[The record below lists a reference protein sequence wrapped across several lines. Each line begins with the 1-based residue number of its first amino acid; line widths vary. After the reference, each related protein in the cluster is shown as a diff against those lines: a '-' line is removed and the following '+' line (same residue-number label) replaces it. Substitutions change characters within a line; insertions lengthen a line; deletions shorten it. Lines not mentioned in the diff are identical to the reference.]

1 MICAVKM
8 TQEEQIV
15 ILVITYQVISSLEVP
30 VYFVPKLNPN
40 VPNALK
46 MEWET
51 QNVENVK
58 QLMDTTFPVALA
70 CFVLR

>member
-8 TQEEQIV
+8 AQEEQIV
-15 ILVITYQVISSLEVP
+15 ILVITYQIISSLEVP
-30 VYFVPKLNPN
+30 VYFVPILNPN
-40 VPNALK
+40 VPHALK
-46 MEWET
+46 MEWEI

-58 QLMDTTFPVALA
+58 QLMDTIFPVALA

>member
-1 MICAVKM
+1 
-8 TQEEQIV
+8 V

-30 VYFVPKLNPN
+30 VYFVPTFNPN
-40 VPNALK
+40 VPHALK
-46 MEWET
+46 MEWEA

-58 QLMDTTFPVALA
+58 QLMDTIFLVVLA